1 MRELVIVSSWRRPEY
16 LNQCLAALKAARGSS
31 DRDIHIFQN
40 DRPAD
45 GVSGILSVTEKYG
58 YRVQHHEAQSWMA
71 SQRYA
76 FAMAYY
82 SEAPYV
88 YFFSDDVIAAP
99 DFFDWHEEVRGDWWG
114 STAWRPPTGQVKHFD
129 PAAYYVI
136 SYPNEISMGLCVK
149 HEVVH
154 ELMFGWPSQE
164 QMVGRKVVMPY
175 VQRCYHIGGFSS
187 HEGSV
192 GENTGPAV
200 DVLPNPIPD
209 YGRQKMVLKS

>member
-1 MRELVIVSSWRRPEY
+1 
-16 LNQCLAALKAARGSS
+16 
-31 DRDIHIFQN
+31 
-40 DRPAD
+40 
-45 GVSGILSVTEKYG
+45 
-58 YRVQHHEAQSWMA
+58 
-71 SQRYA
+71 
-76 FAMAYY
+76 
-82 SEAPYV
+82 
-88 YFFSDDVIAAP
+88 
-99 DFFDWHEEVRGDWWG
+99 
-114 STAWRPPTGQVKHFD
+114 
-129 PAAYYVI
+129 
-136 SYPNEISMGLCVK
+136 MGLCVK

-192 GENTGPAV
+192 GENTGPSI